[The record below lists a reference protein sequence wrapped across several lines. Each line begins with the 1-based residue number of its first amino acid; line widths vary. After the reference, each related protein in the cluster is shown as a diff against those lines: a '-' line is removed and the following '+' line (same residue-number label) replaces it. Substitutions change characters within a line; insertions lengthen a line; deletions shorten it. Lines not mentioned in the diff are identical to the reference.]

1 MVKLTD
7 HNGNEYDLVP
17 KVSIDWGHNP
27 AEFDWATIVRHEIIA
42 LNAALVNKMILS
54 DDNELGGGALPLLCA
69 PSPLT

>member
-27 AEFDWATIVRHEIIA
+27 ADFDWATIVKHEIIA
-42 LNAALVNKMILS
+42 LNAALVNKQGVLDTLEHIHS
-54 DDNELGGGALPLLCA
+54 AESADDIIR
-69 PSPLT
+69 